1 MENYNIK
8 FDNMLNIIEEVKNIV
23 DNYFRQDVLIRDI
36 NLKRINWEKQF
47 KDFKK
52 QIEDLQKPINNRKNL
67 LIECLNRAK
76 CNQILMDHPDN
87 LKYINYLEDQ
97 LVEIMEKQVFLN
109 VMLNL
114 QNFIQDILENLNI
127 FEPIKIN
134 RQLQQNH
141 DEKDNENNM
150 KKTMKNN
157 MKKTMKNNMKKT
169 MKNNMKKTMKNNMKK
184 TMKNNMKKT
193 MRIRI

>member
-134 RQLQQNH
+134 RQL
-141 DEKDNENNM
+141 
-150 KKTMKNN
+150 
-157 MKKTMKNNMKKT
+157 KKTMKNNMKKT